1 MGLIARFVHT
11 VNGRLAGAQVLG
23 ATYDAQWMVPLQSGG
38 GAGEPRATDPH
49 VYEVEVFG
57 PTTSLRGR
65 VRAPS
70 SARLSDFV
78 NEREPFLALS
88 SGERPAD
95 FSEKSVSSEA
105 PGSWL
110 VGKNNVE
117 LICEV
122 SHAATE
128 TGRSDL
134 RVFKQPRRVRVQTPR
149 FHVEGDLHLADGAD
163 LSTMVVNSRARFLAA
178 TRAVVAPLD
187 APADTRAFYPFVL
200 LNRDQIVLLTEL
212 PA

>member
-1 MGLIARFVHT
+1 MPV
-11 VNGRLAGAQVLG
+11 

-38 GAGEPRATDPH
+38 GGGEPRATDPR

-57 PTTSLRGR
+57 RTTSLRGR

-70 SARLSDFV
+70 AVRLSDFV

-88 SGERPAD
+88 AGERPAD
-95 FSEKSVSSEA
+95 FSEQSVSSEA
-105 PGSWL
+105 PGSCL
-110 VGKNNVE
+110 VGKNHVE

-128 TGRSDL
+128 AGRSDL

-149 FHVEGDLHLADGAD
+149 FSIEGELHLADGAD
-163 LSTMVVNSRARFLAA
+163 LTTMVVNSRARFLAA
-178 TRAVVAPLD
+178 TKAVVAPLH
-187 APADTRAFYPFVL
+187 APGDTRAFYSLVL
-200 LNRDQIVLLTEL
+200 LNRDQIVLLAEL